1 VKVLLTRTDRLG
13 DLVLSLPAVDLLAR
27 ARPGWEIH
35 LMTAPAARP
44 LVAHHPGLARV
55 WTWRDDLAPAA
66 RRELRDALR
75 REAFDAAVLLQYRR
89 ELAMLLRDA
98 GIRRRHGPWSKPSSW
113 LLLNRGVRQARS
125 RRDAHEADLNTALVA
140 PLAGPDARRDAGPP
154 RLHPGPEAL
163 AAGREFR
170 RTRADDAAVVAFVH
184 PGSGGSALD
193 WAPERFAELA
203 GTLAAR
209 PGWKVFVTGA
219 GRDAAAVAA
228 VQRQLDPRVEVL
240 LDAFDLAGL
249 LGVLAAGDVF
259 VGPSTGPLHMAA
271 ALDLATVGLYPP
283 VRTMAPGRWGPRG
296 RWTAALVPAVDC
308 PARRYCRGARCP
320 HWNCLDGLA
329 PAAVAE
335 QAAALAE
342 RRRTEAA
349 AAPSPDREEASS

>member
-1 VKVLLTRTDRLG
+1 MKVLLTRTDRLG

-27 ARPGWEIH
+27 ARPDWELH
-35 LMTAPAARP
+35 LMVAPAARP

-55 WTWRDDLAPAA
+55 WTWRDDLAPAE
-66 RRELRDALR
+66 RRTLGEALR

-89 ELAMLLRDA
+89 ELAMLLRGA
-98 GIRRRHGPWSKPSSW
+98 GVRRRHGPWSKPSSW

-140 PLAGPDARRDAGPP
+140 ALLGPDAGPASLP
-154 RLHPGPEAL
+154 RLHPAPDAL

-170 RTRADDAAVVAFVH
+170 RARAGDADVVAFVH

-193 WAPERFAELA
+193 WAPERFAALA
-203 GTLAAR
+203 GILAAR

-219 GRDAAAVAA
+219 GGDAAAVAA

-259 VGPSTGPLHMAA
+259 VGPSTGPLHLAA
-271 ALDLATVGLYPP
+271 ALDLAAVGLYPP

-296 RWTAALVPAVDC
+296 RWTETLVPAVDC
-308 PARRYCRGARCP
+308 PANRTCLGARCP
-320 HWNCLDGLA
+320 HWNCLNGLE
-329 PAAVAE
+329 PAAVA
-335 QAAALAE
+335 AVAVALAE
-342 RRRTEAA
+342 RRRAEAA
-349 AAPSPDREEASS
+349 ALPSPDREEASS